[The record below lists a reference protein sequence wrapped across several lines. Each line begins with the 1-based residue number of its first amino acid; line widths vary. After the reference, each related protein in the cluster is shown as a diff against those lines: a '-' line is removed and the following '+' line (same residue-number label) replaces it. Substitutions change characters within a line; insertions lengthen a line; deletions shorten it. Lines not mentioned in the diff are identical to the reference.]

1 MLYNVSMIVGIDE
14 VGRGPWAGPVVFGAV
29 VLGSAQIEGLTDSK
43 KLSKKRRE
51 ELSQEI
57 HASAAA
63 VGLGWVSAKE
73 LDELGM
79 SGALTL
85 ACRRALEQID
95 VPYRQIILDGTVNFL
110 KDTGKGPYV
119 TTMKQ
124 ADLLVPSVSAASIVA
139 KVARDAFMAAQD
151 DLYPGYEFASHA
163 GYGTAKHRAAIERL
177 GVTPIHRL
185 SFAPLSGYATET
197 VPIARAVR
205 SGEAGEAAAAEFL
218 RRQGYGIRERNWKTK
233 ACEIDIVAE
242 KDSVI
247 HFVEVKYRAKM
258 TQGGGMAAVTPTKL
272 KRMER
277 AARLW
282 LQRYGEADARLSVI
296 EVSGDSYEITQF
308 LEQV

>member
-1 MLYNVSMIVGIDE
+1 MIVGIDE

-29 VLGSAQIEGLTDSK
+29 VLGEEQIEGLTDSK

-51 ELSQEI
+51 RLSQEI
-57 HASAAA
+57 HAHAVA

-79 SGALTL
+79 SRALTL
-85 ACRRALEQID
+85 ACRRALEQIT
-95 VPYRQIILDGTVNFL
+95 VPYQQIILDGTVNIL

-124 ADLLVPSVSAASIVA
+124 ADLWIPSVSAASIVA

-151 DLYPGYEFASHA
+151 DLYPGYGFASHA
-163 GYGTAKHRAAIERL
+163 GYGTAQHRAAIDRL

-185 SFAPLSGYATET
+185 SFAPLSMYATDT
-197 VPIARAVR
+197 VPSARDVR
-205 SGEAGEAAAAEFL
+205 SGEAGETAAAEFL
-218 RRQGYGIRERNWKTK
+218 RRQGYAIRERNWKTK

-242 KDSVI
+242 KDGIVY
-247 HFVEVKYRAKM
+247 FVEVKYRAKLV
-258 TQGGGMAAVTPTKL
+258 QGGGLAAITPTKL
-272 KRMER
+272 KRMDR
-277 AARLW
+277 AARIW
-282 LQRYGEADARLSVI
+282 LQRHGEVDARLSVI
-296 EVSGDSYEITQF
+296 EVSGDSYEITRF